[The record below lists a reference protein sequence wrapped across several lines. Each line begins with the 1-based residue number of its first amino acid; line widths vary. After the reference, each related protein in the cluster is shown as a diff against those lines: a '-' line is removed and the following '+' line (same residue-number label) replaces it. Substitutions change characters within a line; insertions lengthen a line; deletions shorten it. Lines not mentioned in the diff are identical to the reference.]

1 MKKVISVMLLAA
13 LAVMTAGCA
22 KKSESKDDNVLRVGM
37 EGTYAPYTYHD
48 DNGNLTGYE
57 VDVANAIGEKLGMK
71 VEFVET
77 EWDAMFEALEAGNF
91 DVAMNQITIT
101 DARKESYDFSTP
113 YIFSKPVL
121 IVASDNTDINGFDDV
136 KGKRAAEGLTSNFNQ
151 IAQDYG
157 ATIVGQDEFALA
169 MQCLISDEADC
180 VINDELTYG
189 YWLAVKGDKESTKIV
204 AEMDD
209 VSESAVCIEKGNEE
223 LLNKINGAIEELLA
237 DGTISEISEKYFAM
251 DISSK

>member
-189 YWLAVKGDKESTKIV
+189 YWLAVKGDTESTKIV